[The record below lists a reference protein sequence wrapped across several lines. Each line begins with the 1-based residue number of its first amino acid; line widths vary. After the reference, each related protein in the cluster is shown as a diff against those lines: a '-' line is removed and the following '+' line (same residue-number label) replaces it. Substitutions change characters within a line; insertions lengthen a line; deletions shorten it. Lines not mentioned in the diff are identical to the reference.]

1 MCHHVQHGQNNP
13 MFFFIFQWESPCWP
27 VTWADDVSW
36 QRTLGKLDL
45 DDTFK
50 EPQFA
55 PSTIIRLGWRSM
67 TSLKPF
73 MHFTL
78 YFKLMCA
85 WLRVWQSKHTLTKP
99 IWVGCRVWSG
109 SITSK
114 VQKTVSTNQQQQPCT
129 GSRSTFYCCD
139 FLRWVN
145 VACFTPLYFAGR
157 LTCYSLHPSP
167 SWGISFSM
175 SICCFSSWHFIYSN

>member
-1 MCHHVQHGQNNP
+1 MSNMAKIPLC
-13 MFFFIFQWESPCWP
+13 FFIFQWESPCWP

-175 SICCFSSWHFIYSN
+175 SICCFSSWYFLYSN